1 MVNLFFKIFYKCSFL
16 NFLGELSKHGNIK
29 IINCEI
35 MGSAKVWV
43 VFSNPKEAKKAFDAL
58 NN

>member
-1 MVNLFFKIFYKCSFL
+1 MFIL

>member
-1 MVNLFFKIFYKCSFL
+1 
-16 NFLGELSKHGNIK
+16 
-29 IINCEI
+29 